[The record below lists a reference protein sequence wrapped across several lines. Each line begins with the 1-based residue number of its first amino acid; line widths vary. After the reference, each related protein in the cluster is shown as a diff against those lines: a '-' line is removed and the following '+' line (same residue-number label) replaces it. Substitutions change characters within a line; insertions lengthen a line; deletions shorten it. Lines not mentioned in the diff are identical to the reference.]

1 MGVAASKLA
10 ALIQGATEVFFAGMA
25 EEGGTRRSAILLDAV
40 DPESGGFCK
49 IQVSYDRMNTVAR
62 RSMGQAKE
70 CAYILP
76 AILQRPTAIFQGLKS
91 EGDED
96 RRGVGWRCYCGIPQ
110 VAYRTDGSERSV
122 WPDQVFLVFVNEE
135 NIAYNWRWER
145 ADQDD
150 PRLPV
155 DYLERFKQRLI

>member
-1 MGVAASKLA
+1 MGIAAPTHSAFNQDAVKVL
-10 ALIQGATEVFFAGMA
+10 FACMA
-25 EEGGTRRSAILLDAV
+25 DEGGTRRSAILLDAV
-40 DPESGGFCK
+40 DPETGALCK
-49 IQVSYDRMNTVAR
+49 IQLSHDRLNSVAR
-62 RSMGQAKE
+62 RSLGQAKE

-76 AILQRPTAIFQGLKS
+76 AILQTPTAIFQGLRS
-91 EGDED
+91 EDDED

-122 WPDQVFLVFVNEE
+122 WPDQVFLVFVNED
-135 NIAYNWRWER
+135 NWRWEK